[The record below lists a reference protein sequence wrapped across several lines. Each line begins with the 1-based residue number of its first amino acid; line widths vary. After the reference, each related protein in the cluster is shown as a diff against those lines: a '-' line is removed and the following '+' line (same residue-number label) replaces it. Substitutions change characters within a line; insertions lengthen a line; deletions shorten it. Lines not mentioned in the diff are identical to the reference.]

1 MHKRDA
7 GNVTITY
14 PRNCAR
20 KLKYLGEYAQILI
33 AAAAVEPCWMK
44 GKIGKGNQVE
54 RQIRRTKNAKKKN
67 ELEILEY
74 LQEPNCPIVS
84 DL

>member
-1 MHKRDA
+1 
-7 GNVTITY
+7 
-14 PRNCAR
+14 
-20 KLKYLGEYAQILI
+20 
-33 AAAAVEPCWMK
+33 MK

-84 DL
+84 DLLILCHYYLDPLILYQEMQHLRHQNEDLKQNLREENKFG